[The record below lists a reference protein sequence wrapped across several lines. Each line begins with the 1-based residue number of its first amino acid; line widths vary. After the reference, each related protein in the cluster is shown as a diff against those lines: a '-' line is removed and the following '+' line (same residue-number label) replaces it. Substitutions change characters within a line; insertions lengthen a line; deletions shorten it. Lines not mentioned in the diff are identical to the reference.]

1 MGKGGRGNVVPHR
14 KHSSLLITGDG
25 TTIQDCKIIV
35 RSFGH
40 GIYLQEDA
48 ADVLIEN
55 CEVRGQVRQTSEMLA
70 ERGTLAHEKNFRT
83 TIQNREGTNRIL
95 PGYTKSLAE
104 DAFRTYGNHPR
115 LIIRDCK
122 AIQMRGGFEVRSKE
136 PALLENCSAIGCERG
151 FWVADGTWL
160 KNCSGD
166 TRFGPLLY
174 TEGEGVTVELTLLP
188 DSSSS
193 VIHSIAAIHDKNHT
207 ITIKTNQRRQRIP
220 AQPILVGFSSPSAGE
235 NMSRNGENNAHN
247 ITLHNETTMPVVIG
261 RKAQDCT
268 IQSNGKILQNKGR
281 DIKLL

>member
-1 MGKGGRGNVVPHR
+1 MR
-14 KHSSLLITGDG
+14 KTSAPPSKTE
-25 TTIQDCKIIV
+25 K
-35 RSFGH
+35 
-40 GIYLQEDA
+40 A
-48 ADVLIEN
+48 LIES
-55 CEVRGQVRQTSEMLA
+55 CLA
-70 ERGTLAHEKNFRT
+70 TLNLSQKTPFEPTEIIPASSYAIAKRFR
-83 TIQNREGTNRIL
+83 
-95 PGYTKSLAE
+95 S
-104 DAFRTYGNHPR
+104 
-115 LIIRDCK
+115 
-122 AIQMRGGFEVRSKE
+122 RGGFEVRSKE

-166 TRFGPLLY
+166 PRFGPLLY

-193 VIHSIAAIHDKNHT
+193 VVHSIAAIHGKNHT